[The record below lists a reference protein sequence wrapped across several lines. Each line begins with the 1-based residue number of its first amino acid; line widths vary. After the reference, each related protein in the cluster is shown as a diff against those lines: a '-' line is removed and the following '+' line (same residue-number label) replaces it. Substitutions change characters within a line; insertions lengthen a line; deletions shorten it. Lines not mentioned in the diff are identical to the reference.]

1 MSDMDDQLLMSTIRE
16 FLCLYDKG
24 CPDYK
29 IPTKKENAW
38 RAVSEKVGFPV
49 EMCTTRYTSI
59 RTQFSRYIKDIRPP
73 SGAGRESISLKKEF
87 EHLRWLICHIKHRD
101 QTSNFKIE
109 EDVEA
114 EGESN
119 KSLIIFNDSSADQTA
134 AALVQS
140 GKPISL

>member
-1 MSDMDDQLLMSTIRE
+1 MPIMSDINDQLLMSTIRE

-29 IPTKKENAW
+29 IPSKKENAW

-59 RTQFSRYIKDIRPP
+59 CTQFSRYIKDIRPP

-87 EHLRWLICHIKHRD
+87 EHLRVML
-101 QTSNFKIE
+101 
-109 EDVEA
+109 
-114 EGESN
+114 
-119 KSLIIFNDSSADQTA
+119 
-134 AALVQS
+134 
-140 GKPISL
+140 